1 MSLNTFTPQV
11 DIGVVGGNVPVFL
24 DAKCTLRA
32 QLFDAATGTIPLKGN
47 ALVVPEG
54 AIPPPFQCSAS
65 TVYFRTGSGVVVAL
79 TSAGVHSA
87 TRTDGVTPVT
97 LGLEPKGV

>member
-1 MSLNTFTPQV
+1 MSLNTFTPMA

-24 DAKCTLRA
+24 DAKCTQRA
-32 QLFDAATGTIPLKGN
+32 SLFDAATGTLPLKGN

-54 AIPPPFQCSAS
+54 GIPPSFQCSAT
-65 TVYFRTGSGVVVAL
+65 TVYFRAGSGVVVSL
-79 TSAGVHSA
+79 TSAGVHAA

>member
-11 DIGVVGGNVPVFL
+11 DIGVVGGNVPVFT
-24 DAKCTLRA
+24 DQKCTQRA
-32 QLFDAATGTIPLKGN
+32 SLFDAATGTVPLKGN
-47 ALVVPEG
+47 ALVIAEG
-54 AIPPPFQCSAS
+54 GIPPAFQAAPA
-65 TVYFRTGSGVVVAL
+65 TVYFRTGSGVIVAL

-87 TRTDGVTPVT
+87 TRTDGVTAVT